1 MKNLIFIIS
10 LLTIFLIALP
20 ALGQDFAFKN
30 PFKEI
35 TTITS
40 LIEAIINFLKSLAV
54 IVSAILIVYAGYLYM
69 TSAGNQQKIETAQK
83 TLIWALVGIGVILI
97 ASAIT
102 KVIENVLE
110 VDLTIGSNTIS
121 EVNKV
126 DK

>member
-83 TLIWALVGIGVILI
+83 TLIWALVGIGVVLM

-110 VDLTIGSNTIS
+110 VDLTIGNNTINEMS
-121 EVNKV
+121 EVGK
-126 DK
+126 

>member
-1 MKNLIFIIS
+1 MKQFIFIIS

-83 TLIWALVGIGVILI
+83 TLIWALVGIGVVLM

-110 VDLTIGSNTIS
+110 VDLTIGSNTINEMS
-121 EVNKV
+121 EV

>member
-1 MKNLIFIIS
+1 MKQFIFIIS
-10 LLTIFLIALP
+10 LITIFLIALP

-69 TSAGNQQKIETAQK
+69 TSAGNQQKIEMAQK
-83 TLIWALVGIGVILI
+83 TLIWALVGIGVVLM

-110 VDLTIGSNTIS
+110 VDLTIGNNTINEMS
-121 EVNKV
+121 GSR
-126 DK
+126 

>member
-1 MKNLIFIIS
+1 MKQFIFIIS
-10 LLTIFLIALP
+10 LITIFLIALP

>member
-20 ALGQDFAFKN
+20 VLGQDLVFKN

-40 LIEAIINFLKSLAV
+40 LIEAIIKFLKSLA
-54 IVSAILIVYAGYLYM
+54 IMVSAILIVYAGYLYM

>member
-1 MKNLIFIIS
+1 M
-10 LLTIFLIALP
+10 
-20 ALGQDFAFKN
+20 
-30 PFKEI
+30 
-35 TTITS
+35 
-40 LIEAIINFLKSLAV
+40 
-54 IVSAILIVYAGYLYM
+54 VSAILIVYAGYLYM

>member
-1 MKNLIFIIS
+1 MKQFIFIIS

-20 ALGQDFAFKN
+20 VLGQDLVFKN

-40 LIEAIINFLKSLAV
+40 LIEAIIKFLKSLA
-54 IVSAILIVYAGYLYM
+54 IMVSAILIVYAGYLYM